1 MCAILAAP
9 ADAPAAG
16 NGLYSP
22 FPTVA
27 ARKRAERFVNQL
39 RAPRAQ
45 RPVSRAELDHG
56 SFAGTALRPVAAGA
70 ATARGSD
77 AGGVAATSVWIVM
90 AALAAACAVPAA
102 RRRRSA

>member
-27 ARKRAERFVNQL
+27 ARKRAERFVNSL
-39 RAPRAQ
+39 RSAGAQ
-45 RPVSRAELDHG
+45 QPVSRAELDHG
-56 SFAGTALRPVAAGA
+56 SFQGTALTPVATGA
-70 ATARGSD
+70 ATARASEG
-77 AGGVAATSVWIVM
+77 GGVPATSVWIVM
-90 AALAAACAVPAA
+90 AALGAACAVPAL
-102 RRRRSA
+102 RRRSA

>member
-9 ADAPAAG
+9 PDAPAAG

-27 ARKRAERFVNQL
+27 ARKRAERFVNRL

-45 RPVSRAELDHG
+45 QPVSRAELERG
-56 SFAGTALRPVAAGA
+56 SFNGSALTPVASGA
-70 ATARGSD
+70 ASARASD
-77 AGGVAATSVWIVM
+77 AGGVAAVSVWIVM
-90 AALAAACAVPAA
+90 AALAAVCAIPALG
-102 RRRRSA
+102 RRRA

>member
-22 FPTVA
+22 FPAVA

-56 SFAGTALRPVAAGA
+56 SFNGSALTPVASGG
-70 ATARGSD
+70 ATARANE

-90 AALAAACAVPAA
+90 AVLAAACAIPAA
-102 RRRRSA
+102 LRRRSA

>member
-27 ARKRAERFVNQL
+27 ARKRAERFVNRL

-45 RPVSRAELDHG
+45 PPVSRAELDNG
-56 SFAGTALRPVAAGA
+56 SFTPTALRPVAAGA
-70 ATARGSD
+70 ASARASD
-77 AGGVAATSVWIVM
+77 TGGVSATPVWIVM
-90 AALAAACAVPAA
+90 AALAAVCAIPAL
-102 RRRRSA
+102 RRRGAA